1 MKLIHKSRSREV
13 TRWLKQES
21 AEQKRRYQA
30 IVAEQDALAPKRD
43 RWIEQFLERIQTRGY
58 NVHYDQL
65 RKIRPDEIPAKPK
78 RKFRVIF

>member
-1 MKLIHKSRSREV
+1 VKLIHKSRSREV
-13 TRWLKQES
+13 SRWLKQES